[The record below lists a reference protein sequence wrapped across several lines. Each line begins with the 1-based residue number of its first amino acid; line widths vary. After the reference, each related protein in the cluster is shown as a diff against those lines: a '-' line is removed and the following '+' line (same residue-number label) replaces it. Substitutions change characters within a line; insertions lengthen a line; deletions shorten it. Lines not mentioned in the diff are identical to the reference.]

1 MACGRPGAEGEGG
14 DAARSVRSPTLAADG
29 SVAWMAAPSIPIPA
43 VGFYTPRKARFPP
56 LLGLSAR
63 LARSWKPIDGFRVSK
78 FFTLGERYR

>member
-1 MACGRPGAEGEGG
+1 MPLGRSEVRRWPLMAEWPGWQPRAFRCRRP
-14 DAARSVRSPTLAADG
+14 V
-29 SVAWMAAPSIPIPA
+29 
-43 VGFYTPRKARFPP
+43 FYTPRKARFPP